1 MQESFCWVVA
11 NRFYQLLEGQKW
23 TPRKGEQQCWND
35 SWRKEVILNR
45 AEQRSYREYGPF
57 EAKRQADFTA
67 EKFSAEILELRPNTA
82 AAVNNNKKRKKR
94 KNSKLKNL

>member
-67 EKFSAEILELRPNTA
+67 EKFSAEIVTPAFTIFD
-82 AAVNNNKKRKKR
+82 VSITCGGDGDKQVV
-94 KNSKLKNL
+94 